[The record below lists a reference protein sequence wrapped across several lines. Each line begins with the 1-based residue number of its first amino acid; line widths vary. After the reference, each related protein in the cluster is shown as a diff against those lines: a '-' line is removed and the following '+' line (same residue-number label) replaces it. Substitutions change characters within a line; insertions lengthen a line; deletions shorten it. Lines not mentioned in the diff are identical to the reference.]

1 MTSAVI
7 PQGVHAGAIALLT
20 LGVMCAAY
28 MAWQMKRTPPKMAVM
43 RFVWPLCALFAG
55 PLLIWFYHRYA
66 GMAADETP
74 YAAKVAKGTLHC
86 GAGCSLADLICE
98 NVAHVAPGVLA
109 FFGMGTIFQ
118 TEIFAQW
125 TMDYVFALL
134 IGIVFQYFAIAPMRD
149 LSVGEGIL
157 AATKADVLSLTSWQ
171 VGMYGFMGLAH
182 FVLFPAM
189 FGGKVDAGSPVFWV
203 AMQIAML
210 AGFATAYFPNWWLIR
225 SGLKEEM

>member
-1 MTSAVI
+1 MIAPWVETAAV
-7 PQGVHAGAIALLT
+7 ALLV
-20 LGVMCAAY
+20 LGAACAVY
-28 MAWQMKRTPPKMAVM
+28 MAWQMLRHPPKMAVM

-66 GMAADETP
+66 GPGSKDAP
-74 YAAKVAKGTLHC
+74 FAAKVAKGTLHC

-98 NVAHVAPGVLA
+98 NLAHSVPGVLA
-109 FFGMGTIFQ
+109 YFGLGTIFS
-118 TEIFAQW
+118 TEIFAAW

-134 IGIVFQYFAIAPMRD
+134 TGIVFQYFAIAPMRD
-149 LSVGEGIL
+149 LSFGEGIK
-157 AATKADVLSLTSWQ
+157 AAAKADVLSLTSWQ

-182 FVLFPAM
+182 FALFPAL
-189 FGGKVDAGSPVFWV
+189 FGQTVDAGSPVFWF

-210 AGFATAYFPNWWLIR
+210 AGFATAYLPNWLLIR